1 MYLVAIAWIYV
12 ALMIAVAEAT
22 HVNGTLLGAF
32 FTFLLY
38 GVLPIS
44 IILYIIGMPLRKK
57 KQQLKDKSDS

>member
-12 ALMIAVAEAT
+12 ALMMAVAEVT

-44 IILYIIGMPLRKK
+44 IILYIIGTPLRKK